1 MGIWSLT
8 LILIL
13 FYLGLTA
20 NLEPLNLIASV
31 VIALIIIGLLK
42 PEKKSLNLKMV
53 PQMTASLIR
62 YIAWLMWDLVT
73 SGIQVARLVIDPK
86 LPIQPGIVAIP
97 SRAKT
102 ELGEALSAHAISLTP
117 GELVV
122 EIGDDGILYTH
133 CLDASH
139 AAEYLEDAQKMR
151 KDLLDKIFP

>member
-1 MGIWSLT
+1 
-8 LILIL
+8 
-13 FYLGLTA
+13 
-20 NLEPLNLIASV
+20 
-31 VIALIIIGLLK
+31 
-42 PEKKSLNLKMV
+42 
-53 PQMTASLIR
+53 
-62 YIAWLMWDLVT
+62 LVT

>member
-20 NLEPLNLIASV
+20 NLEPRNLIASV

-42 PEKKSLNLKMV
+42 PEKKSLNLKKV
-53 PQMTASLIR
+53 PQMTTSLIR